1 MFTQAWRGL
10 SPTSQHGVSMKPIHE
25 ATPPRART
33 LTPEDVSRTERAPS
47 SLVVVLGAAQA
58 QRVLE
63 GRLR

>member
-1 MFTQAWRGL
+1 
-10 SPTSQHGVSMKPIHE
+10 MKPIHE